1 MFLSKLAIRRGI
13 TFSMI
18 YLIAV
23 GFGLFGLSSL
33 KVDLYPN
40 ITFPM
45 IGIITQYEGVG
56 PEDIENSLTRPLEK
70 SVISVENVKR
80 ISSRSTAGTSI
91 ITLEFDWSTDMD
103 QAEID
108 VRKMIDLVQDYLPDD
123 AGEPI
128 TFAFD
133 PSLQPIQYLAVSST
147 ELGMAQL
154 RRLVEE
160 QIQPR
165 IERIKGVASVAVQ
178 GGLERQ
184 IRILVN
190 PHELAAQG
198 LSMTGI
204 SQILR
209 MGNLQIPAGLVD
221 ETDEEFSVRTVGEFT
236 DVEQIRNTVI
246 GSKNGIPIYLRNVA
260 RVEDGFKEQRQII
273 RNNGKSSL
281 LLLVNKQTDANTVQ
295 TARAVAK
302 ELPLIAEKVGQGVHF
317 ETIIDF
323 STFIVRSIHNLGTT
337 AIQAF
342 LMAFI
347 VLLFFLRNV
356 RSSLIVSISIPISV
370 ILTFFVMNLE
380 GLTLN
385 IISMAGL
392 ALAIGMLV
400 DNAIVVLENIFR
412 HHEAGITIRQAADE
426 GTSEVSTAIIASTLT
441 TLAVFIPILFVPGIA
456 GVMFNDMAVTIVFS
470 LSTSLIVALTLI
482 PLLASRWLGRRSG
495 FKKPSKEGPIG
506 RFLTGLER
514 VYTLALDKVLQ
525 HKIKFF
531 ILVAVTFVVSMGMF
545 KFIGGDFLGKS
556 DQSFIGVNI
565 ERASGTALS
574 STDQTFLQLE
584 AIVRQEVPE
593 ATNIYSSFGTAEGF
607 GAFFGADGSN
617 KGRMLIT
624 LPDVGER
631 DRSQFEIQ
639 DVLRKKFAEVPGIK
653 VTFDEGDGPPG
664 LGGEGDIQIKIFGYD
679 RTIAQTLGQQVEQVM
694 NSVDGVVDVQT
705 SYSAPR
711 PEYQVFLDRDRISA
725 MGLSVAQV
733 ATTIEASIKGNVV
746 TKYRDGGEEYD
757 VFMQLDRPYRDSRAD
772 LESIYLTAPTGAQI
786 PLANVANIVSGD
798 GATTVFRED
807 QDRVATIFCTV
818 SGRDLQSV
826 TRDIMKGM
834 DAVTFPPDFRWEIG
848 GTAQDQMESFG
859 YLFLAII
866 AAIFLVYMV
875 MASQFESLLDP
886 FIILFTI
893 PLALIG
899 VVWGLFLTGT
909 TLSVTALVGAV
920 LLVGIV
926 VNNGIVLVDYINQQ
940 REKHGKELYEAV
952 IIGGRRRLR
961 PILMTA
967 FTTILSMLPLAL
979 EFGSGAEIWSPM
991 ARAVIGGL
999 LVSTLFTLFL
1009 IPSIYTGLEQFLLR
1023 RALKKGK
1030 IQKAKIGRPEGF
1042 DPTVVS

>member
-1 MFLSKLAIRRGI
+1 MILSKLAIRRRI

-33 KVDLYPN
+33 KLDLYPN
-40 ITFPM
+40 ITFPV

-56 PEDIENSLTRPLEK
+56 PEDIENVLTRPLEK
-70 SVISVENVKR
+70 TVVSVENVKR
-80 ISSRSTAGTSI
+80 ISSRSTAGTSV
-91 ITLEFDWSTDMD
+91 ITLEFDWGTDMD

-108 VRKMIDLVQDYLPDD
+108 VRKMIDLVRDYLPDD
-123 AGEPI
+123 AGDPV

-133 PSLQPIQYLAVSST
+133 PSMQPIQYLAISSRD
-147 ELGMAQL
+147 LGMAQL

-165 IERIKGVASVAVQ
+165 LERINGVASVSIQ

-198 LSMTGI
+198 LSMSGI
-204 SQILR
+204 AQVLR

-221 ETDEEFSVRTVGEFT
+221 ESEEEFSVKTVGEYSSV
-236 DVEQIRNTVI
+236 DQIRNTVI
-246 GSKNGIPIYLRNVA
+246 GNKNGIPIYLKNVA
-260 RVEDGFKEQRQII
+260 RVEDGFQEQRQII
-273 RNNGKSSL
+273 RNNGKASL
-281 LLLVNKQTDANTVQ
+281 LLLVQKQNDANTVQ
-295 TARAVAK
+295 TARAVSK
-302 ELPLIAEKVGQGVHF
+302 ELPKIEAKVGQGIHF
-317 ETIIDF
+317 ETIVDF
-323 STFIVRSIHNLGTT
+323 STFIVRSINNLKNT
-337 AIQAF
+337 AYLAF
-342 LMAFI
+342 LMAFL
-347 VLLFFLRNV
+347 VLLFFLRNI
-356 RSSLIVSISIPISV
+356 RSSLIVAVSIPISV
-370 ILTFFVMNLE
+370 ILTFFVMDLG

-412 HHEAGITIRQAADE
+412 HHESGVSIQQAADE

-470 LSTSLIVALTLI
+470 LTTSLIVALTLI
-482 PLLASRWLGRRSG
+482 PLLSSRFLGRRSG
-495 FKKPSKEGPIG
+495 FKKPSESGPLG
-506 RFLTGLER
+506 RFLYRME
-514 VYTLALDKVLQ
+514 VSYVHWLDKVLQ
-525 HKIKFF
+525 HKRLFWAGV
-531 ILVAVTFVVSMGMF
+531 LVVFVVSMGMF
-545 KFIGGDFLGKS
+545 KVIGGDFLGKS
-556 DQSFIGVNI
+556 DQSFIGFNV
-565 ERASGTALS
+565 ERASGTSLA

-584 AIVRQEVPE
+584 RIVRENVPE

-607 GAFFGADGSN
+607 GAFFGANGSN
-617 KGRMLIT
+617 KGRMMIT

-639 DVLRKKFAEVPGIK
+639 DLLREKFAEVPGIK
-653 VTFDEGDGPPG
+653 VTFDDNSGPPG
-664 LGGEGDIQIKIFGYD
+664 MGGEGDIQVKIFGYD
-679 RTIAQTLGQQVEQVM
+679 RIVAESLGEQVKALM
-694 NSVDGVVDVQT
+694 QRVDGVVDVQT

-711 PEYQVFLDRDRISA
+711 PEYQVYLDRDRISA
-725 MGLSVAQV
+725 LGLSVAQV
-733 ATTIEASIKGNVV
+733 ATTIESSIKGTVV
-746 TKYRDGGEEYD
+746 TKYREGGNEYD
-757 VFMQLDRPYRDSRAD
+757 VFMQLDRPFRDSKAD
-772 LESIYLTAPTGAQI
+772 LENVYITGPTGAQI
-786 PLANVANIVSGD
+786 PLANVAKIVAGD

-807 QDRVATIFCTV
+807 QDRVVTVSCTV

-826 TRDIMKGM
+826 TRDIQSGM
-834 DAVTFPPDFRWEIG
+834 ESITFPPDFRWEIG

-886 FIILFTI
+886 FIIMFTI

-909 TLSVTALVGAV
+909 TLSVTALIGAV

-940 REKHGKELYEAV
+940 REKHGRDLWEAV
-952 IIGGRRRLR
+952 LIGGRRRLR

-967 FTTILSMLPLAL
+967 FTTVLSMLPLAL
-979 EFGSGAEIWSPM
+979 ELGSGAEIWSPM

-999 LVSTLFTLFL
+999 FVSTLLTLFL
-1009 IPSIYTGLEQFLLR
+1009 IPTIYVGLEQFLLR

-1030 IQKAKIGRPEGF
+1030 VTSARIERPENL
-1042 DPTVVS
+1042 DPVILS